1 VFERRSEAIRAK
13 DLERLLAFYSPD
25 VVYFDVVPPLQYVGS
40 AALRGRFTH
49 WFEGF
54 DGPIGQELSDLTV
67 TADGDVAVG
76 SMLIRA
82 SGTLMNGHEV
92 SQWVRATSVCRRSES
107 GWLITHEH
115 VSLPVDLDTGTA
127 ARDLVLTGR
136 DEVDPASA
144 ARTCSNW
151 QAPVNDHSSGGIL
164 TAERGSHPIERVEG
178 TSLAPR

>member
-1 VFERRSEAIRAK
+1 VDEINTLFESRSEAIRAK

-54 DGPIGQELSDLTV
+54 DGPIGQELSELTV
-67 TADGDVAVG
+67 TADGDVAVA

-82 SGTLMNGHEV
+82 GGSLVNGPEI
-92 SQWVRATSVCRRSES
+92 SQWLRSTSVCRRWDH

-115 VSLPVDLDTGTA
+115 VSLPVDLTTGLA
-127 ARDLVLTGR
+127 VRDLT
-136 DEVDPASA
+136 P
-144 ARTCSNW
+144 
-151 QAPVNDHSSGGIL
+151 
-164 TAERGSHPIERVEG
+164 
-178 TSLAPR
+178 